1 MWVYHLRKVPVCIW
15 KYHSPSSHLTRKK
28 LATTM
33 LAFSALSACPS
44 PPILPNNTSLPH
56 HQNQCKS
63 LPSHITV
70 SSVIWK
76 KKLPAPPSW
85 QLLQARNISWA
96 DLPGRSSISP
106 GTPPALRSPLLFASY
121 LSQYF
126 LFYFFFGLLLNLE
139 LQETFQFSCI
149 ATIKQNSIS
158 RTINLLST
166 GHLLK

>member
-1 MWVYHLRKVPVCIW
+1 MWVYHLRKVPACIW

-28 LATTM
+28 LATAM

-76 KKLPAPPSW
+76 KKLPAPPSCQQTPAPGQKHLGRFTW
-85 QLLQARNISWA
+85 EKLHLTWHSSCPEVSTTICIIFITIFPFFIFLAYYLILNFRRLFNCHILQL
-96 DLPGRSSISP
+96 
-106 GTPPALRSPLLFASY
+106 
-121 LSQYF
+121 
-126 LFYFFFGLLLNLE
+126 
-139 LQETFQFSCI
+139 
-149 ATIKQNSIS
+149 
-158 RTINLLST
+158 
-166 GHLLK
+166 